1 MPNWCNNIVTLVHE
15 DRTMISRAVK
25 SAQKDALLNE
35 FAPVPQALADT
46 TEGSYGDK
54 LEQAR
59 LMALREVNV
68 KTYGYSSWYD
78 FAIGE
83 WGCKWDISNGGDD
96 YKIKKVANG
105 YTVTLSFDTAWSP
118 PINFY
123 DKLVELE
130 FEVDAMYYEPGVNFC
145 GRYYDGQDEIYD
157 LTMLTSEAVKDQL
170 PEELDQMFGISEQMA
185 EYEAEQ
191 EEEENE

>member
-1 MPNWCNNIVTLVHE
+1 MPNWCSNVVTLVHK
-15 DRTMISRAVK
+15 DRIMISRAVK

-35 FAPVPQALADT
+35 FVPVPQALVDT

-59 LMALREVNV
+59 LMALREGNV

-96 YKIKKVANG
+96 YKIKKVDNG
-105 YTVTLSFDTAWSP
+105 YSVMLYFDTAWSP
-118 PINFY
+118 PIDFY
-123 DKLVELE
+123 NKLVELE
-130 FEVDAMYYEPGVNFC
+130 FEVSAMYHEPGVNFC

-157 LTMLTSEAVKDQL
+157 LTTLSSEAVKEQL
-170 PEELDQMFGISEQMA
+170 PAELDNAFGISEQLA

-191 EEEENE
+191 EEENE

>member
-1 MPNWCNNIVTLVHE
+1 
-15 DRTMISRAVK
+15 MISRAVK

-35 FAPVPQALADT
+35 FVPIPQALVDT

-59 LMALREVNV
+59 LTALREGNI
-68 KTYGYSSWYD
+68 KTYGHSSWYD
-78 FAIGE
+78 FAISE

-96 YKIKKVANG
+96 YKIKKVDNG
-105 YTVTLSFDTAWSP
+105 YSVTLYFDTAWSP

-145 GRYYDGQDEIYD
+145 GHYYDGNDDIYD
-157 LTMLTSEAVKDQL
+157 LTMLSSEAVKDQV
-170 PEELDQMFGISEQMA
+170 PVELDHAFGISEQMA

>member
-1 MPNWCNNIVTLVHE
+1 MPNWNSNILTLTHS
-15 DRTMISRAVK
+15 DRKMISRAVK

-35 FAPVPQALADT
+35 FVPVPQALSDT

-59 LMALREVNV
+59 LTAQREDNR

-96 YKIKKVANG
+96 YKIKKVDNG
-105 YTVTLSFDTAWSP
+105 YSVTLSFDTAWSP

-123 DKLVELE
+123 DKLLELE
-130 FEVDAMYYEPGVNFC
+130 FTVDAMYYEPGVNFC
-145 GRYYDGQDEIYD
+145 GQYYDGSDETYELND
-157 LTMLTSEAVKDQL
+157 MSSEDIKAQI
-170 PEELDQMFGISEQMA
+170 PEELDLAFGISEQMA
-185 EYEAEQ
+185 EYES
-191 EEEENE
+191 EENE

>member
-1 MPNWCNNIVTLVHE
+1 MPNWCSNVVTLTHS

-25 SAQKDALLNE
+25 SAQKDALFNE
-35 FAPVPQALADT
+35 FVPVPQALADT

-54 LEQAR
+54 LEHAR
-59 LMALREVNV
+59 LTAQREGNV
-68 KTYGYSSWYD
+68 KTYGYASWYD

-96 YKIKKVANG
+96 YEIKKVNAG
-105 YTVTLSFDTAWSP
+105 YAVTLSFDTAWSP

-130 FEVDAMYYEPGVNFC
+130 FDVEAMYYESGENFC
-145 GRYYDGQDEIYD
+145 GQYFDGSEENYD
-157 LTMLTSEAVKDQL
+157 LSSLTSAQVKEQV
-170 PEELDQMFGISEQMA
+170 PEELDDTFGISEQLA
-185 EYEAEQ
+185 EQEAE
-191 EEEENE
+191 EEEEND

>member
-1 MPNWCNNIVTLVHE
+1 MPNWCNNVVTLVHG
-15 DRTMISRAVK
+15 DRKMISRAVK

-35 FAPVPQALADT
+35 FVPVPQALSDT

-59 LMALREVNV
+59 LTALREGNV

-96 YKIKKVANG
+96 YKIKKVDNG
-105 YTVTLSFDTAWSP
+105 YSVMLYFDTAWSP
-118 PINFY
+118 PIDFY
-123 DKLVELE
+123 NKLVELE
-130 FEVDAMYYEPGVNFC
+130 FEVSAMYHEPGVNFC

-157 LTMLTSEAVKDQL
+157 LTTLSSEAVKEQL
-170 PEELDQMFGISEQMA
+170 PAELDNAFGISEQLA

-191 EEEENE
+191 EEENE

>member
-1 MPNWCNNIVTLVHE
+1 MPNWCSNVVRLVHE

-25 SAQKDALLNE
+25 SARKDALLHE
-35 FAPVPQALADT
+35 FVPVPQALTDT
-46 TEGSYGDK
+46 TEGSFGDK

-59 LMALREVNV
+59 LNAQREGNR

-83 WGCKWDISNGGDD
+83 WGCKWDISNGDNN
-96 YKIKKVANG
+96 YKIKKVSNG
-105 YTVTLSFDTAWSP
+105 YSVTLFFDTAWSP

-130 FEVDAMYYEPGVNFC
+130 FNVDAMYYEPGVAFC
-145 GRYYDGQDEIYD
+145 GRYYDGQDDTYE
-157 LTMLTSEAVKDQL
+157 LSNLTSELVREQI
-170 PEELDQMFGISEQMA
+170 PEELDNTFGISEQIA
-185 EYEAEQ
+185 EY

>member
-1 MPNWCNNIVTLVHE
+1 MPNWCSNVVTLVHE
-15 DRTMISRAVK
+15 DRKMINRAVK

-35 FAPVPQALADT
+35 FVPVPQALSDT

-59 LMALREVNV
+59 LTAQREGNV
-68 KTYGYSSWYD
+68 KTYGYASWYD

-96 YKIKKVANG
+96 YKIKKVDNG
-105 YTVTLSFDTAWSP
+105 YSVTLSFDTAWSP

-130 FEVDAMYYEPGVNFC
+130 FTVDAIYYEPGVNFC
-145 GRYYDGQDEIYD
+145 GQYYDGSDETFE
-157 LTMLTSEAVKDQL
+157 LNNLSSEEVKEQL
-170 PEELDQMFGISEQMA
+170 PPELDLAFGISEQIA
-185 EYEAEQ
+185 EYEAE
-191 EEEENE
+191 END

>member
-1 MPNWCNNIVTLVHE
+1 MPNWCSNIVTLVHE
-15 DRTMISRAVK
+15 DRKMISRAIK
-25 SAQKDALLNE
+25 SAQKDALFNE
-35 FAPVPQALADT
+35 FVPVPQALSDT
-46 TEGSYGDK
+46 TEGSYGDA

-59 LMALREVNV
+59 LTAQREDNR

-83 WGCKWDISNGGDD
+83 WGSKWDISNGGDD
-96 YKIKKVANG
+96 YKIKKVDNG

-130 FEVDAMYYEPGVNFC
+130 FTVDAMYYEPGVNFC
-145 GRYYDGQDEIYD
+145 GQYYEGSDETYELND
-157 LTMLTSEAVKDQL
+157 LSSEDVKNQI
-170 PEELDQMFGISEQMA
+170 PEELDDAFGISEQMA
-185 EYEAEQ
+185 DYEAE
-191 EEEENE
+191 ENE

>member
-1 MPNWCNNIVTLVHE
+1 MPNWNSNILTLTHS
-15 DRTMISRAVK
+15 DRKMISRAVK
-25 SAQKDALLNE
+25 SAQKDVLFNE
-35 FAPVPQALADT
+35 FVPVPQALVDT
-46 TEGSYGDK
+46 TEGSYGDA

-59 LMALREVNV
+59 LNALREGNR

-78 FAIGE
+78 FAISE

-96 YKIKKVANG
+96 YKIKKVDNG
-105 YTVTLSFDTAWSP
+105 YSVTLYFDTAWSP

-130 FEVDAMYYEPGVNFC
+130 FDVEAIYYEPGVGFC
-145 GRYYDGQDEIYD
+145 GQYFDGQDETYD
-157 LTMLTSEAVKDQL
+157 LSGLNSEQVREQL
-170 PEELDQMFGISEQMA
+170 PEELDAAFGISEQMA

-191 EEEENE
+191 KEENE

>member
-1 MPNWCNNIVTLVHE
+1 MPNWNSNILSLVHR
-15 DRTMISRAVK
+15 DRSMISRAVRA
-25 SAQKDALLNE
+25 AQKDALLNE
-35 FAPVPQALADT
+35 FVPVPQALSDT

-59 LMALREVNV
+59 LTAQREGNV

-96 YKIKKVANG
+96 YKIKKVDNG
-105 YTVTLSFDTAWSP
+105 YSVTLSFDTPWSP

-130 FEVDAMYYEPGVNFC
+130 FEVEAMYYEPGVNFC
-145 GRYYDGQDEIYD
+145 GQYFDGGDENYD
-157 LTMLTSEAVKDQL
+157 LSNLTSEQVKEQV
-170 PEELDQMFGISEQMA
+170 PEELDEAFGISEQMA

-191 EEEENE
+191 EEENE

>member
-1 MPNWCNNIVTLVHE
+1 
-15 DRTMISRAVK
+15 MISRAVK
-25 SAQKDALLNE
+25 SAQKDALLHE
-35 FAPVPQALADT
+35 FVPVPQALSET
-46 TEGSYGDK
+46 TEGSFGDK

-59 LMALREVNV
+59 LSAQRESNR

-96 YKIKKVANG
+96 YKIKKVDNG

-130 FEVDAMYYEPGVNFC
+130 FTVDAMYYEPGVNFC
-145 GRYYDGQDEIYD
+145 GQYYDGSDETYELND
-157 LTMLTSEAVKDQL
+157 LSSEDARDQL
-170 PEELDQMFGISEQMA
+170 PTELDETFGISEQMA
-185 EYEAEQ
+185 EYEAER
-191 EEEENE
+191 EENDK